1 VSISGEATPDCQQ
14 NRRRIVK
21 NHCFPPPWTVE
32 DISACLLF
40 VVGCALMSK
49 LLVGF
54 FVTAS
59 MLALSGLG
67 LLGLVLITNLIYLVV
82 PPSGMGQ

>member
-1 VSISGEATPDCQQ
+1 
-14 NRRRIVK
+14 
-21 NHCFPPPWTVE
+21 
-32 DISACLLF
+32 
-40 VVGCALMSK
+40 VVGCTLMSK
-49 LLVGF
+49 LHVGF